1 MMNPEQKK
9 ELYSL
14 LHALAEDTLTD
25 DLFARLDQWLGED
38 EEARKTYVDFIQIL
52 SALQYF
58 QASLD
63 NKGGVLP
70 TVETMVTASD
80 QWTDSAIWA
89 ALSEAEKT
97 SPAAEIQKIDEPEK
111 KVVKKLAIERIPRK
125 INKFSLYMTIT
136 SVAAFFALLVYVY
149 FAPSSVSQEVATVL
163 DCIDVQLADNQQ
175 EFGIGC
181 RLVNHARPIWL
192 KKGIVKIQFDYG
204 AEVIVEGPAEIELE
218 SAEKMKMSYGRV
230 FANVPE
236 QAAGFMIHTPYS
248 KVIDLGTAFGVK
260 VDVDGAT
267 EVHMFKGKASL
278 IPGASG
284 QSAQGQTLTRN
295 QARHVNITGQTQEI
309 EFQPTAFVRN
319 ISSKEGIVWRGE
331 NHINVVEIVKGRP
344 GFGTKA
350 QSFYAINHATGQE
363 LTDNV
368 TPTPYSTLSRYNR
381 VEKNNYIDGV
391 FVPDGGQGEQVITSA
406 GHVFKECPDTS
417 SEWFS
422 PILTEHVPFVTLL
435 GGIRQK
441 PDINPW
447 ILGGQSYGSSKS
459 AMLFHA
465 NSGLTLDL
473 LQICKP
479 LSNIRLSAFTATV
492 GISESVPET
501 LIHAAEFWVLVDGRI
516 QCHYS
521 HQGASAGVHSVRVEL
536 TEKDRFLT
544 LIATDGGDTINYDW
558 WVVAEPLLVT
568 AED

>member
-38 EEARKTYVDFIQIL
+38 EEARRTYVDFIQIL

-63 NKGGVLP
+63 YKGGGLP
-70 TVETMVTASD
+70 TVEALITAPD

-97 SPAAEIQKIDEPEK
+97 TPVAVVQKNDEPEK
-111 KVVKKLAIERIPRK
+111 IVVKKLAIERVPRK
-125 INKFSLYMTIT
+125 INKFSFYTTIT

-149 FAPSSVSQEVATVL
+149 FVPRPVPQEVATVL
-163 DCIDVQLADNQQ
+163 DCMDVQFADNQQ
-175 EFGIGC
+175 EFGIGY
-181 RLVNHARPIWL
+181 RLVNHTRPIWL
-192 KKGIVKIQFDYG
+192 KRGIVKIRFDYG

-236 QAAGFMIHTPYS
+236 QAAGFMVHTPYS

-260 VDVDGAT
+260 VDVDGVT
-267 EVHMFKGKASL
+267 DVHMFKGKASL

-284 QSAQGQTLTRN
+284 QSAQGQTLTRD
-295 QARHVNITGQTQEI
+295 QARRINVTGQTQEI
-309 EFQPTAFVRN
+309 EIQPTAFVRN

-331 NHINVVEIVKGRP
+331 NHIDVVEVVKGRP
-344 GFGTKA
+344 GFGPKV

-368 TPTPYSTLSRYNR
+368 TPTQYSTLSRYNW
-381 VEKNNYIDGV
+381 VEKNNYVDGV
-391 FVPDGGQGEQVITSA
+391 FVPDGGQGEQIITSA
-406 GHVFKECPDTS
+406 GHIFKECPDTS

-422 PILTEHVPFVTLL
+422 PILTEPVPFVTLV

-447 ILGGQSYGSSKS
+447 ILDGQSYGSSKS
-459 AMLFHA
+459 AMVLHA
-465 NSGLTLDL
+465 NGGLTLDL
-473 LQICKP
+473 SQIRKP
-479 LSNIRLSAFTATV
+479 LSNVRLSAFTATV
-492 GISESVPET
+492 GISESVSET
-501 LIHAAEFWVLVDGRI
+501 LIHAADFWVLVDGRI
-516 QCHYS
+516 RCHYS
-521 HQGASAGVHSVRVEL
+521 QKGASAGVHSIRVEL
-536 TEKDRFLT
+536 TENDRFLT
-544 LIATDGGDTINYDW
+544 LVATDGGDTINYDW

-568 AED
+568 EAD